1 MNLKRQLL
9 LVSLLTLV
17 LPWAGCQFVRET
29 ESALRATQQ
38 QMLAGTARALAGTL
52 AQYAEE
58 FPADDPDRVG
68 EQLFG
73 HRLDRR
79 PSIDG
84 YFDDWTLDRE
94 SLREMRG
101 SDGPVRFAVGVHEQA
116 LYLYV
121 EVSDREVVY
130 ATPATVA
137 LDDGP
142 RFADRVV
149 LASIN
154 PPYREE
160 AFAFAAEAPG
170 PLVAYLQTTF
180 GFAPEPT
187 VTAFWQDV
195 AGGYQLE
202 ARIPLNRVGTHL
214 GLIVSNTG
222 AARQPGVRSASY
234 LAGTP
239 GRFVT
244 PLPELDELA
253 QRYVQPGMRLI
264 VTDRLGWRLA
274 TAGGLDAG
282 VGLPGDPVSNWL
294 RLAYDSLVEPGTE
307 AALAEPHA
315 SGREQQRYITHA
327 LDGSLTPGWF
337 RSAEDGRAI
346 VAVAA
351 PVLSGQDTIGAVV
364 LQQGTEAILSLTN
377 RGLASLLN
385 VTLIATL
392 LVAAGLLG
400 YASWLS
406 RRIRKLSLAA
416 EAALDRRGGLSAPL
430 PSTAAGDEIGDLSR
444 SFSHVLQQLGDY
456 NEYLRTLASKLS
468 HELRTP
474 LAIVTSSLENLEHE
488 PLGDE
493 AATYTSRAKDG
504 ADRLRRILAAMS
516 EASRVEELIAHAEP
530 EPFDLAALLE
540 STVAAYRDVYGREA
554 YGKRKFV
561 LETATTTA
569 TTIATI
575 KGDVRAE
582 PRGSPTPRAI
592 IKGSPELVI
601 QMLDKLVDNAV
612 DFSGEGDTIS
622 IGLSRSE
629 RGIELTVTNPGP
641 PLPERMRTQLFDS
654 MVSLR
659 PGGNDRHLG
668 LGLYVAKLI
677 AEGHAG
683 RISADNVEGGVC
695 FTVTLPAAA

>member
-38 QMLAGTARALAGTL
+38 QMLAGTARAIAGTL

-58 FPADDPDRVG
+58 FPADDPERVG
-68 EQLFG
+68 DQLFG

-84 YFDDWTLDRE
+84 YFDDWPLERD

-101 SDGPVRFAVGVHEQA
+101 SDGPIRFAIGVHEQA
-116 LYLYV
+116 AYLYV

-130 ATPATVA
+130 ATPATIA

-142 RFADRVV
+142 RFTDRVV

-154 PPYREE
+154 PPYRQE

-170 PLVAYLQTTF
+170 PLMAYLRTAF
-180 GFAPEPT
+180 GFASEPT
-187 VTAFWQDV
+187 VAAFWQDV

-202 ARIPLNRVGTHL
+202 ARIPLNLLGTHL

-222 AARQPGVRSASY
+222 DARRPGVRSASY
-234 LAGTP
+234 TTDTP
-239 GRFVT
+239 GRFVSV
-244 PLPELDELA
+244 LPELDELA
-253 QRYVQPGMRLI
+253 ARYVQPGMRMI

-282 VGLPGDPVSNWL
+282 PPAGRTPADPASAWL

-315 SGREQQRYITHA
+315 SGREQQPYVTRA
-327 LDGSLTPGWF
+327 LDGFLSPGWF

-351 PVLSGQDTIGAVV
+351 PVMSGPDTIGAVV

-385 VTLIATL
+385 VTLVASL
-392 LVAAGLLG
+392 LVAVGLLG

-406 RRIRKLSLAA
+406 RRIRRLSLAA
-416 EAALDRRGGLSAPL
+416 EDALDHRGGLSASL
-430 PSTAAGDEIGDLSR
+430 PSVSAGDEIGDLSR
-444 SFSHVLQQLGDY
+444 SFSYVLRQLGDY

-474 LAIVTSSLENLEHE
+474 LAIVTSSLENLDHE

-493 AATYTSRAKDG
+493 AAAYTQRAKDG

-530 EPFDLAALLE
+530 APFDLTNLLE
-540 STVAAYRDVYGREA
+540 STVDAYRDVYGTRT
-554 YGKRKFV
+554 FV
-561 LETATTTA
+561 LESETTSA
-569 TTIATI
+569 RIN
-575 KGDVRAE
+575 
-582 PRGSPTPRAI
+582 
-592 IKGSPELVI
+592 GSPELII

-612 DFSGEGDTIS
+612 DFSGDGDTIV

-629 RGIELTVTNPGP
+629 RGIELSVYNPGP
-641 PLPERMRTQLFDS
+641 ALPERMRTQLFDS

-659 PGGNDRHLG
+659 PDSGDRHLG

-677 AEGHAG
+677 AEGHSG
-683 RISADNVEGGVC
+683 DISAANVDGGVR
-695 FTVTLPAAA
+695 FTVTLPVAE